1 MVYWGH
7 FGYTGAEKFR
17 VWKGSMA
24 GANLNDIAV
33 FMAVADAGS
42 FAAGAGVS
50 GLTRSAAGKAVA
62 RLEDRLGVRLL
73 NRTTRAL
80 SLTDEGRSFHAH
92 ALRVLEAVDQAEASV
107 VSPSGVPRGVLRLS
121 APHAFGQ
128 RVVMPFIEK
137 FLAQWP
143 GTQIEASFTDRL
155 VDVVE
160 EGFDLVI
167 RFGGFAVDSRMI
179 SRVLARDRYLLV
191 ASVDYVDRH
200 GKPDSLD
207 ELREHQC
214 LAFCSRG
221 HRQQWRFADAAGHWV
236 TAQVPTRLRL
246 DSGEALHNA
255 VGRNL
260 GIALMPS
267 FLVAQDVQSG
277 HFVNLLPDVVT
288 ETVEIS
294 VIYPDRRLL
303 DSRVRRFV
311 DLLSSGLHL

>member
-1 MVYWGH
+1 MG
-7 FGYTGAEKFR
+7 
-17 VWKGSMA
+17 

-42 FAAGAGVS
+42 FSAGGRVS

-92 ALRVLEAVDQAEASV
+92 GLRVIDAVDQAEASV
-107 VSPSGVPRGVLRLS
+107 VSPTGVPRGVLRLS

-128 RVVMPFIEK
+128 RVIMPFIEK
-137 FLAQWP
+137 FLGQWP

-167 RFGGFAVDSRMI
+167 RFGGASVDSRLI

-191 ASVDYVDRH
+191 ASVDYVARH
-200 GKPDSLD
+200 GQPRSLD
-207 ELREHQC
+207 ELRNHQC
-214 LAFCSRG
+214 LAFYSRG
-221 HRQQWRFADAAGHWV
+221 QRQQWRFSDVDGNLA
-236 TAQVPTRLRL
+236 TIQIRNRLRI

-255 VGRNL
+255 IARNL
-260 GIALMPS
+260 GIGLIPS
-267 FLVAQDVQSG
+267 FLVAEDVKTG
-277 HFVNLLPDVVT
+277 HFVHLLPEILT
-288 ETVEIS
+288 ETFEIN

-303 DSRVRRFV
+303 DPRVRQFV
-311 DLLSSGLHL
+311 DLLSSGVRL

>member
-1 MVYWGH
+1 
-7 FGYTGAEKFR
+7 
-17 VWKGSMA
+17 MA

-42 FAAGAGVS
+42 FSAGGRVS

-92 ALRVLEAVDQAEASV
+92 GLRVIDAVDQAEASV
-107 VSPSGVPRGVLRLS
+107 VSPTGVPRGVLRLS

-128 RVVMPFIEK
+128 RVIMPFIET

-143 GTQIEASFTDRL
+143 ATQIEASFTDRL
-155 VDVVE
+155 VDVVD

-167 RFGGFAVDSRMI
+167 RFGGTAVDSRLI
-179 SRVLARDRYLLV
+179 SRVLARDRYLLI
-191 ASVDYVDRH
+191 ASVDYITQH
-200 GKPDSLD
+200 GQLGSLD
-207 ELREHQC
+207 ELRNHQC
-214 LAFCSRG
+214 LAFYSRG
-221 HRQQWRFADAAGHWV
+221 QRQQWRFSDVGGHWATV
-236 TAQVPTRLRL
+236 QVRNRLRL

-255 VGRNL
+255 IARNL
-260 GIALMPS
+260 GIGLMPG
-267 FLVAQDVQSG
+267 FLVAEDVKTG
-277 HFVNLLPDVVT
+277 RFVHLLPEIAT
-288 ETVEIS
+288 EAIEIS

-303 DSRVRRFV
+303 DPRVRQFV
-311 DLLSSGLHL
+311 DLLSAGLRL

>member
-1 MVYWGH
+1 
-7 FGYTGAEKFR
+7 
-17 VWKGSMA
+17 MA

-33 FMAVADAGS
+33 FMAVADTGS
-42 FAAGAGVS
+42 FAAGARATS
-50 GLTRSAAGKAVA
+50 LTRSAAGKAVS

-92 ALRVLEAVDQAEASV
+92 GQRIVDAVDQAEASV
-107 VSPSGVPRGVLRLS
+107 ISPTGVPRGVLRLS

-128 RVVMPFIEK
+128 RVIMPFIEK

-143 GTQIEASFTDRL
+143 GVQIEASFSDRL

-167 RFGGFAVDSRMI
+167 RFGGTAVDSRLV
-179 SRVLARDRYLLV
+179 SRVLARDRYLIV
-191 ASVDYVDRH
+191 ASADYISRH
-200 GKPDSLD
+200 GKPNSLD
-207 ELREHQC
+207 ELASHQC
-214 LAFCSRG
+214 LSFSSRG
-221 HRQQWRFADAAGHWV
+221 NRQRWRFADSGGHWF
-236 TAQVPTRLRL
+236 TAQVRTRLRL

-255 VGRNL
+255 VARDL
-260 GIALMPS
+260 GIALLPS
-267 FLVAQDVQSG
+267 FLVGQDVDSG
-277 HFVNLLPDVVT
+277 RFIHILPKITT

-303 DSRVRRFV
+303 DPRVRQFV
-311 DLLSSGLHL
+311 DLLATGLQF

>member
-1 MVYWGH
+1 LG
-7 FGYTGAEKFR
+7 
-17 VWKGSMA
+17 

-42 FAAGAGVS
+42 FSAGARVS

-92 ALRVLEAVDQAEASV
+92 GLRVIDAVDQAEASV
-107 VSPSGVPRGVLRLS
+107 VGPTGVPRGVLRLS

-128 RVVMPFIEK
+128 RVIMPFIEK
-137 FLAQWP
+137 FLGQWP
-143 GTQIEASFTDRL
+143 ATQIEASFTDRL

-167 RFGGFAVDSRMI
+167 RFGGASVDSRLI

-191 ASVDYVDRH
+191 ASVDYVARH
-200 GKPDSLD
+200 GQPRSLD
-207 ELREHQC
+207 ELRNHQC
-214 LAFCSRG
+214 LAFYSRG
-221 HRQQWRFADAAGHWV
+221 QRQQWRFSDVDGNLA
-236 TAQVPTRLRL
+236 TIQIRNRLRL

-255 VGRNL
+255 ISRNL
-260 GIALMPS
+260 GIGLMPS
-267 FLVAQDVQSG
+267 FLVAEDVRTG
-277 HFVNLLPDVVT
+277 HLVHLLPELPT
-288 ETVEIS
+288 ETFEIS

-303 DSRVRRFV
+303 DPRVRQFV
-311 DLLSSGLHL
+311 DLLSSGLRL